1 MDKKLRNILILAGVL
16 ILLCIGYAVAGLIF
30 KEDTAAEQESEMVK
44 EAVRIISSCRPPLQ
58 KKKESR
64 KSALFY
70 FICGIACALITLFAG
85 GLFLLLLRS
94 CGLF

>member
-1 MDKKLRNILILAGVL
+1 MKSNSRQRNALIFKVTDSPFFEEAH
-16 ILLCIGYAVAGLIF
+16 LIF